1 MLCQPTLRRKLLIN
15 LTHRTF
21 KIKMKLNN
29 NNINITKNPL
39 YTKVDILKGGD
50 INLKNKTFIF
60 GKIFLK

>member
-1 MLCQPTLRRKLLIN
+1 MLCQSTLKRKLLSN

-21 KIKMKLNN
+21 KIKMKLDN

-39 YTKVDILKGGD
+39 YTKVNILKGGE